1 VSKDDKPISDQLKQ
15 VVDDL
20 QLEERVKDVAAA
32 AEQAV
37 LRGLEATGSYL
48 REHRGEIEGFIDR
61 AGAAV
66 DRQTS
71 GRFADQVEQV
81 RSQLTAGVA
90 GLAEREWAGPPATP
104 ELEQETHLEPEVDP
118 GQPTPPHPD
127 GWSDSTDEV

>member
-1 VSKDDKPISDQLKQ
+1 MSKDDKPISDQLKQ

-20 QLEERVKDVAAA
+20 HLEERVKDVAAA

-48 REHRGEIEGFIDR
+48 REHRNDIEGLIDR

-81 RSQLTAGVA
+81 RNQLNAGVA
-90 GLAEREWAGPPATP
+90 GLAERQWSRDVAQPEQLPPPPAADNRDTW
-104 ELEQETHLEPEVDP
+104 TD
-118 GQPTPPHPD
+118 T
-127 GWSDSTDEV
+127 TDEV